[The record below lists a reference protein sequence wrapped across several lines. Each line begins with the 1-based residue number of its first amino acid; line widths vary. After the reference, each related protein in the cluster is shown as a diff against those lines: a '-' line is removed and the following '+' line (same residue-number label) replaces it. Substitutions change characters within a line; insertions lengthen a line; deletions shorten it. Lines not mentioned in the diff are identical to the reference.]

1 MLDKDLVGYD
11 DGGVADLTLIID
23 LEDHALRR
31 KRGEMAYFTALN
43 TNVLPKVLTGQLGQ
57 LTRRD
62 QKVHLATLLF
72 SDGDVKLED
81 DEDSASSSE
90 VYQDTFGQDDEQ
102 LRKRREERLRTCK
115 QALRFSM
122 LLREPACAAVAL
134 TEISKRILLLH
145 GRKGGEDALRCINK
159 SIEMALDGCYDNDDI
174 MIEVRLFCF

>member
-72 SDGDVKLED
+72 SDGGVKLED

-102 LRKRREERLRTCK
+102 LRK